1 MNITRVIRDGVEFFT
16 IEATGES
23 GMSES
28 GLAIICG
35 ITQQGVN
42 KFLRNRV
49 TTKTDSNGLQA
60 TPRESSRLQPRGLT
74 AEERSYISNLS
85 VVRAEV
91 CAEVIEHYA
100 FNSKYKTPEALYA
113 YKKFAVK
120 GINGWI
126 QEISNWHGNP
136 TPRNGIVIDFTTLE
150 ILLSNK
156 LDSPALR
163 LYPRIVGIGNGGQR
177 ENDDE
182 YGCLS

>member
-35 ITQQGVN
+35 VSHQAIN
-42 KFLRNRV
+42 LFLRNRV
-49 TTKTDSNGLQA
+49 ASKTDSNGLQA
-60 TPRESSRLQPRGLT
+60 TPRASSRLQAKGLN

-100 FNSKYKTPEALYA
+100 FNSKNKTPEAFHA
-113 YKKFAVK
+113 YRKFATK

-126 QEISNWHGNP
+126 QEISNWHGNA
-136 TPRNGIVIDFTTLE
+136 TPRNGIVIDFNTLE
-150 ILLSNK
+150 VLLSN
-156 LDSPALR
+156 R
-163 LYPRIVGIGNGGQR
+163 LLECCDVVR
-177 ENDDE
+177 EK
-182 YGCLS
+182 